1 MSVYTGIPDTF
12 SDDSVGVSSCFCQEA
27 FVSSC
32 EKGKPF
38 STLLAHLNLASP
50 LFTYLTTPSLSSTVA
65 VVARENVI
73 GHIPR
78 VGVTLFVRG
87 AKNLEPFAY
96 GTCILPPSIPL
107 FGTFLLVAI
116 LRLVRER

>member
-1 MSVYTGIPDTF
+1 MTHSW
-12 SDDSVGVSSCFCQEA
+12 S
-27 FVSSC
+27 
-32 EKGKPF
+32 
-38 STLLAHLNLASP
+38 N
-50 LFTYLTTPSLSSTVA
+50 TVA
-65 VVARENVI
+65 AVARENVI
-73 GHIPR
+73 GHILR
-78 VGVTLFVRG
+78 SGITLLVRG